1 MSGSTTA
8 LGKKSADLLAQRD
21 QYIARAVHSETDIF
35 AERAEGAVIEDVDGN
50 HFIDFAVGHG
60 AVNIGHSRPEIVKAV
75 VEQAEKFMHTSFTA
89 VMYESY
95 VALAR
100 RLAAITPGKFAKKAA
115 FFTTGAEAVENA
127 VKIARFATGRPAI
140 IVFDQAFH
148 GRTLLAMTM
157 TARVKPYKYGFGPY
171 APEVYRAPFPYEYRM
186 DGTPEEITKRCID
199 ELKRLFVGG
208 VAPDKVAA
216 VVVEPVQ
223 GEGGMIPPT
232 PGFLP
237 ALKAI
242 CEEHGILFI
251 ADEIQ
256 SGFCRTGRMFAVE
269 HENVVP
275 DLIVLAKSLGAGM
288 PISGVIG
295 RAEIMDALPSGSLG
309 GTYSG
314 NPLACVAALAVLDLF
329 EKEDMAAKSRETGKI
344 VIQRLKKLQER
355 VPAIGDVRGLG
366 GMIGIE
372 FVKDPQTREPDP
384 ELVNRILAES
394 HRRGLVLVSAGIY
407 DNVIRILA
415 PLSTTPEQLE
425 KALSIFEEAIVAC
438 TKA

>member
-1 MSGSTTA
+1 
-8 LGKKSADLLAQRD
+8 
-21 QYIARAVHSETDIF
+21 
-35 AERAEGAVIEDVDGN
+35 
-50 HFIDFAVGHG
+50 
-60 AVNIGHSRPEIVKAV
+60 
-75 VEQAEKFMHTSFTA
+75 
-89 VMYESY
+89 
-95 VALAR
+95 
-100 RLAAITPGKFAKKAA
+100 
-115 FFTTGAEAVENA
+115 
-127 VKIARFATGRPAI
+127 
-140 IVFDQAFH
+140 
-148 GRTLLAMTM
+148 
-157 TARVKPYKYGFGPY
+157 
-171 APEVYRAPFPYEYRM
+171 M